1 MAGAGGSQLPAN
13 YTPRRS
19 GVRFPSRAAQA
30 RAAGRG
36 AAGGAACG
44 GRHGPSGMGRP
55 PELVAAAAEDPH
67 TGGGGAALTRTTS
80 NRVPPAPLS
89 ADADV
94 GTPDLASA
102 RRK

>member
-1 MAGAGGSQLPAN
+1 MAGAGGSELSGS

-30 RAAGRG
+30 QAAGRR
-36 AAGGAACG
+36 AAGGAAWSG
-44 GRHGPSGMGRP
+44 PHGPSGMCRP
-55 PELVAAAAEDPH
+55 PELVSAATRVPH

-89 ADADV
+89 ADADA